1 MRIDNERMAKSWR
14 HLARSYQFV
23 ESLERFLLDSD
34 KARSARPP
42 EAPIEA
48 EIIPLFPPP
57 GAKFDPAAIAVLI
70 AAFQRA
76 IEGQSPTVHEIIA
89 RHIIELAFQGERDLK
104 RPRLVMGKCL
114 PARLEQEYHSSQVE
128 VRGKS
133 TMKMNPAA
141 TSGSS

>member
-1 MRIDNERMAKSWR
+1 MLQHLGDYIANCLVRAADAEQRAAEASSEDMRIDNERMAKSWR

-76 IEGQSPTVHEIIA
+76 IEGQSPAVHEIIA
-89 RHIIELAFQGERDLK
+89 RHISLSWH
-104 RPRLVMGKCL
+104 PRESV
-114 PARLEQEYHSSQVE
+114 
-128 VRGKS
+128 
-133 TMKMNPAA
+133 T
-141 TSGSS
+141 

>member
-1 MRIDNERMAKSWR
+1 MLQNLGDYIANCLVRAAHAEQRAAEASSEDMRIDNERMAKSWR
-14 HLARSYQFV
+14 HLARSYQFI

-57 GAKFDPAAIAVLI
+57 GAKFDPEAVAMLS

-76 IEGQSPTVHEIIA
+76 IEGQSPAVYEIIA
-89 RHIIELAFQGERDLK
+89 RHIIELASQGERDPDKLCQGA
-104 RPRLVMGKCL
+104 LTL
-114 PARLEQEYHSSQVE
+114 
-128 VRGKS
+128 
-133 TMKMNPAA
+133 
-141 TSGSS
+141 